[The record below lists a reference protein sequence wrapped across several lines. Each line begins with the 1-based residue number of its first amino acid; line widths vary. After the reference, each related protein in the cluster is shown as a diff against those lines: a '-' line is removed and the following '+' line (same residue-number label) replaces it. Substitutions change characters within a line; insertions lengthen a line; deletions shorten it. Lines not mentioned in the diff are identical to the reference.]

1 MLNKMLSRLAGS
13 PLFAASFS
21 SEQLIEL
28 FKQLGSADPQGDLI
42 RIDPPKHSLLRICL
56 QLLSKDERVSDEEFV
71 HRAYRGLLGREPD
84 EQGFREHVANLTS
97 GSITRVEIIDS
108 FLHSQEFHKLFG
120 TTHGVSDVPPHLSRR
135 RAYVT
140 DYLQRTLHAGRLLPP
155 LSMRCSVGENLWDI
169 YGEHFEITGR
179 HFVEKLSRDAGL
191 GPESRVL
198 DLGCGCGRIAIP
210 LTEVISPSGLYR
222 GLEASEAMVNWCRRK
237 ITPRFPHFQFHHCD
251 VRSNVYNPTGR
262 EKPEVLRFPFD
273 EGSFDLVLATSV
285 FTHLVPDAALNYIR
299 ECGRVLRGGG
309 ILFATAFLTESGT
322 RSTDGAL
329 CFVHPLHGIALSIDS
344 VFPERAVAYPT
355 DWLLDAGRQAGL
367 ELLPPVRWGGWSGRA
382 RAYSGQDVLIFRK
395 QR

>member
-1 MLNKMLSRLAGS
+1 MLY
-13 PLFAASFS
+13 P
-21 SEQLIEL
+21 
-28 FKQLGSADPQGDLI
+28 
-42 RIDPPKHSLLRICL
+42 
-56 QLLSKDERVSDEEFV
+56 
-71 HRAYRGLLGREPD
+71 
-84 EQGFREHVANLTS
+84 
-97 GSITRVEIIDS
+97 
-108 FLHSQEFHKLFG
+108 
-120 TTHGVSDVPPHLSRR
+120 
-135 RAYVT
+135 
-140 DYLQRTLHAGRLLPP
+140 GRLLPP
-155 LSMRCSVGENLWDI
+155 LSMRCSVGENLWDV
-169 YGEHFEITGR
+169 YGERFEITGR

-237 ITPRFPHFQFHHCD
+237 ITPRFPNFQFLHCD
-251 VRSNVYNPTGR
+251 VRSSVYNPIGR
-262 EKPEVLRFPFD
+262 EKPEALRFPFD

-299 ECGRVLRGGG
+299 ECGWVLRSGG
-309 ILFATAFLTESGT
+309 ILFATAFLMESGT

-329 CFVHPLHGIALSIDS
+329 CFDHPLDGIALSIDS

-367 ELLPPVRWGGWSGRA
+367 ELLPPVRWGAWSGRA
-382 RAYSGQDVLIFRK
+382 QAYSGQDVLIFRK